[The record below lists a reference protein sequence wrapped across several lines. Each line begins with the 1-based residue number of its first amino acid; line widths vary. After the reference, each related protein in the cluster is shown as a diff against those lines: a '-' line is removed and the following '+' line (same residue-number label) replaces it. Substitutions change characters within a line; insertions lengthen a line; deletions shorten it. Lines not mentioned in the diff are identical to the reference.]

1 MPNLEL
7 TTAERDMLRD
17 LLKNYLSDFRME
29 ISQTDTP
36 DYRTELKAQEAM
48 LDKIIEKLGKDK

>member
-7 TTAERDMLRD
+7 TTGERD
-17 LLKNYLSDFRME
+17 LLRDVLTNYLSDFRME
-29 ISQTDTP
+29 VSQTDTP

-48 LDKIIEKLGKDK
+48 LNQIIEKLGKAA

>member
-7 TTAERDMLRD
+7 TPAERDLILD
-17 LLKNYLSDFRME
+17 ILTNYLSDFRME

-36 DYRTELKAQEAM
+36 DYRTQLKAQEEM
-48 LDKIIEKLGKDK
+48 LKRVLEKLQQAG

>member
-7 TTAERDMLRD
+7 TTGERD
-17 LLKNYLSDFRME
+17 LLRDVLTNYLSDFRME
-29 ISQTDTP
+29 VSQTDTP

-48 LDKIIEKLGKDK
+48 LNQIIEKLGKA